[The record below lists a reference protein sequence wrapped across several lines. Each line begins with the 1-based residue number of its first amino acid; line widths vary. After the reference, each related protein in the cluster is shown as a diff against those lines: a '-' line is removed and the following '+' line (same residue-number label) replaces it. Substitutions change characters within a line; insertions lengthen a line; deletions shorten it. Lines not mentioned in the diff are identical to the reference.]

1 MEDIIHLN
9 GTSNAPLRNAS
20 WSVVNISGATP
31 TTLVSGPYLTTVQ
44 PVSEDVFEWN
54 LTVEVG
60 NLDCTCFVSI
70 EHIDEAGHHENWHV
84 LLYLGTSH
92 HRPVFLG
99 EWNQQGVQG
108 LTSTEDASS
117 SELITESSVITYSV
131 VLAPGSTSLTMVS
144 AEVCEAP
151 YGVCLAEPVVV
162 NVPFELVDGDLQ
174 LTVAPGNMSMDEGVW
189 NMAFTAV
196 DEFLRSTGVQRTS
209 FVYDASP
216 PTVALVADSSV
227 LEREEFNVY
236 ATIEDGYI
244 GAEFTYTWTIVD
256 DNDVRRAPS
265 DAEFVSSNHLVL
277 NLTKQ
282 GSYTVDV
289 AVRDRAGLTAVSSL
303 NFTVLNQ
310 PPTARISVDGRVFS
324 ELGQLTVDENGGW
337 EINGNLSTDNEPVD
351 YLWVVNDDRSWRGL
365 ASLNQE
371 HFEQA
376 GVHRVEL
383 IVFDDDG
390 ATHSTVLELEILAAE
405 NEETTDSLAWIGVV
419 LLVGVLVGVFA
430 VRRRSSG
437 TQSLPKWTVSPTT
450 SHEREPGAFT
460 HHDAT
465 VEEDEA
471 RG

>member
-1 MEDIIHLN
+1 M
-9 GTSNAPLRNAS
+9 
-20 WSVVNISGATP
+20 
-31 TTLVSGPYLTTVQ
+31 
-44 PVSEDVFEWN
+44 
-54 LTVEVG
+54 
-60 NLDCTCFVSI
+60 
-70 EHIDEAGHHENWHV
+70 
-84 LLYLGTSH
+84 
-92 HRPVFLG
+92 
-99 EWNQQGVQG
+99 
-108 LTSTEDASS
+108 
-117 SELITESSVITYSV
+117 
-131 VLAPGSTSLTMVS
+131 
-144 AEVCEAP
+144 
-151 YGVCLAEPVVV
+151 
-162 NVPFELVDGDLQ
+162 
-174 LTVAPGNMSMDEGVW
+174 
-189 NMAFTAV
+189 
-196 DEFLRSTGVQRTS
+196 
-209 FVYDASP
+209 
-216 PTVALVADSSV
+216 

-405 NEETTDSLAWIGVV
+405 TEETADSLAWIGVV

-437 TQSLPKWTVSPTT
+437 TQSLPKWTVLPTT
-450 SHEREPGAFT
+450 SHEREPGAST

-471 RG
+471 LSLIHI

>member
-1 MEDIIHLN
+1 M
-9 GTSNAPLRNAS
+9 
-20 WSVVNISGATP
+20 
-31 TTLVSGPYLTTVQ
+31 
-44 PVSEDVFEWN
+44 
-54 LTVEVG
+54 
-60 NLDCTCFVSI
+60 
-70 EHIDEAGHHENWHV
+70 
-84 LLYLGTSH
+84 
-92 HRPVFLG
+92 
-99 EWNQQGVQG
+99 
-108 LTSTEDASS
+108 
-117 SELITESSVITYSV
+117 
-131 VLAPGSTSLTMVS
+131 
-144 AEVCEAP
+144 
-151 YGVCLAEPVVV
+151 CLAEPVVV
-162 NVPFELVDGDLQ
+162 NVPFELVDGDLR

-324 ELGQLTVDENGGW
+324 ELGQLTVDENGGC
-337 EINGNLSTDNEPVD
+337 LLYTSDAA
-351 YLWVVNDDRSWRGL
+351 DD
-365 ASLNQE
+365 A
-371 HFEQA
+371 
-376 GVHRVEL
+376 
-383 IVFDDDG
+383 
-390 ATHSTVLELEILAAE
+390 
-405 NEETTDSLAWIGVV
+405 
-419 LLVGVLVGVFA
+419 
-430 VRRRSSG
+430 
-437 TQSLPKWTVSPTT
+437 
-450 SHEREPGAFT
+450 
-460 HHDAT
+460 
-465 VEEDEA
+465 
-471 RG
+471 